1 MRLNLQSNQIANMK
15 SVFRVLLVLF
25 AFSQIQAAEKPAASK
40 GYAIKVR
47 LTGLKDTVCYLAYHF
62 GDKQY
67 LKDTAKVDSKGY
79 MTFEGK
85 EKLLTGIYLVVL
97 PSKTN
102 FEFLIPDAQQTF
114 SLETDTA
121 KMIEHMKVSGSKE
134 NEIFYGFLQ
143 FLGKKTK
150 QADPLVEAYKK
161 TKDTKKDSATIY
173 QTKLGNIE
181 KEVKAQRAKVIAENP
196 NTLVAK
202 IFKASTDLEIP
213 EAPTL
218 ANGKKDSTFAYH
230 WMKKHYFDNVDFT
243 DDRFLR
249 TPLLHSKIKY
259 YLENL
264 TPQAPDSI
272 NKSADFIVEKA
283 RPNKE
288 VFKYVVWNITNTYE
302 TSNIMGMDAIFV
314 HMAEKYY
321 LSGQAFW
328 IDSTV
333 KAKINERYTTLKPLL
348 LGKRAPALSLPDSS
362 NNFHSIYEQ
371 KGKFTVLYF
380 WDPNCGHCQKETPRL
395 NEFFKDP
402 KNKDV
407 SIYAVSTDH
416 PKDWKKFIRE
426 KDLKFLN
433 VCNAISDKTVYYDLR
448 KGYDVYSTPTIF
460 VLDEKK
466 EIIAKRLGVEQLGE
480 FIEGYTKMIEARDKK
495 KTN

>member
-1 MRLNLQSNQIANMK
+1 MK
-15 SVFRVLLVLF
+15 TVFSLLLVLIF
-25 AFSQIQAAEKPAASK
+25 CFQAQAAEKPTPAKAYS
-40 GYAIKVR
+40 IKVK

-67 LKDTAKVDSKGY
+67 LKDTAKVDSRGN
-79 MTFEGK
+79 MVFEGK
-85 EKLLTGIYLVVL
+85 EKLLSGIYLVVL

-102 FEFLIPDAQQTF
+102 FEFLVPDNQQTF
-114 SLETDTA
+114 ALETDTS
-121 KMIEHMKVSGSKE
+121 KMIEHMKVTGSKE
-134 NEIFYGFLQ
+134 NETFYTFLQ

-150 QADPLVEAYKK
+150 QADPLVDGYKK
-161 TKDTKKDSATIY
+161 TKDKNKDSATIF
-173 QTKLGNIE
+173 QNKLAEIE

-196 NTLVAK
+196 KTLVAK

-213 EAPTL
+213 ETPTL
-218 ANGKKDSTFAYH
+218 ATGKKDSTFAYR
-230 WMKKHYFDNVDFT
+230 WMKVHYFDNIDFS

-264 TPQAPDSI
+264 TPQSPDSI

-283 RPNKE
+283 RANKE

-333 KAKINERYTTLKPLL
+333 KSKINERYTTLKPLL
-348 LGKRAPALSLPDSS
+348 LGKKAPALSLPDSS
-362 NNFHSIYEQ
+362 NNFHSLYEQ

-395 NEFFKDP
+395 NEFYLDP
-402 KNKDV
+402 KNKNV

-416 PKDWKKFIRE
+416 PSDWKKFIRE
-426 KDLKFLN
+426 KGLKFLN
-433 VCNAISDKTVYYDLR
+433 VCNAISDKTVYYDVR
-448 KGYDVYSTPTIF
+448 KGYDVYSTPTIY
-460 VLDEKK
+460 VLNEKK
-466 EIIAKRLGVEQLGE
+466 EIVAKRLGVEQLGE
-480 FIEGYTKMIEARDKK
+480 FIEGYTKMMEEKEKK
-495 KTN
+495 KAN

>member
-1 MRLNLQSNQIANMK
+1 MK
-15 SVFRVLLVLF
+15 TVLSSLLLLILSFQV
-25 AFSQIQAAEKPAASK
+25 QAAEKPTSAKAYS
-40 GYAIKVR
+40 IKVK

-67 LKDTAKVDSKGY
+67 LKDTAKVDSKGN
-79 MTFEGK
+79 MVFDGK
-85 EKLLTGIYLVVL
+85 DKLLSGIYLVVL

-102 FEFLIPDAQQTF
+102 FEFLVPDNQQTF
-114 SLETDTA
+114 SLETDTS
-121 KMIEHMKVSGSKE
+121 KMIEHMKVTGSKE
-134 NEIFYGFLQ
+134 NETFYTFLQ

-150 QADPLVEAYKK
+150 QADPLVDGYKK
-161 TKDTKKDSATIY
+161 TKDKNKDSATIF
-173 QTKLGNIE
+173 QNKLTEIE

-213 EAPTL
+213 ETPTL
-218 ANGKKDSTFAYH
+218 PNGKKDSTFAYR
-230 WMKKHYFDNVDFT
+230 WMKVHYFDNIDFA

-264 TPQAPDSI
+264 TPQSPDSI

-283 RPNKE
+283 RANKE

-333 KAKINERYTTLKPLL
+333 KSKINERYTTLKPLL
-348 LGKRAPALSLPDSS
+348 LGKKAPALSLPDSS
-362 NNFHSIYEQ
+362 NNFHSLYEQ

-395 NEFFKDP
+395 NDFFNDP
-402 KNKDV
+402 KNKNV

-416 PKDWKKFIRE
+416 PNDWKKFIRE
-426 KDLKFLN
+426 KGLKFLN
-433 VCNAISDKTVYYDLR
+433 VCNAISDKTVYYDVR
-448 KGYDVYSTPTIF
+448 KGYDVYSTPTIY
-460 VLDEKK
+460 VLNDKK
-466 EIIAKRLGVEQLGE
+466 EIVAKRLGVEQLGE
-480 FIEGYTKMIEARDKK
+480 FIEGYTKMMEEKEKK
-495 KTN
+495 KAN